1 MMLGDPYE
9 ALEFDKVI
17 GLLRQHVSS
26 PLGMA
31 KLDEILGSPRLPSAD
46 IADIELATVA
56 EAMHWLTDAD
66 RADARSEQP
75 VPTFNG
81 ISDIRE
87 PLGRLVLEGA
97 VLDAPEIRSV
107 LVLLETSQ
115 RTREALPRDSEQRP
129 LLRARGEDLP
139 DFRLTLAALS
149 GKILPNDEISSL
161 ASTALSK
168 VRRRIERQ
176 RQVVEESLERF
187 VRKHAQSG
195 VLQDE
200 YVTMRNGRTVVPVK
214 AAWKNR
220 VEGIVHG
227 ASSSGQTV
235 FVEPLDTIV
244 QNNRLVR
251 LREDE
256 HAEILRIL
264 REMSERLRSEREQIA
279 FAAKAVGDLD
289 YTFARARFWREFQCC
304 QPRFRTGTETGIVLD
319 EARHPLLQDLLSG
332 MHRRPVPLSLQL
344 GGGLRTLVVSGP
356 NAGGKTVVLKTIGV
370 LAAMAQAGI
379 PVPAAEAEF
388 PWFDGILA
396 DIGDAQSISEC
407 QSTFSAHVSK
417 LSAIIAAAGAGTLAI
432 LDELGTATDPEDGG
446 ALAVAAVERLQ
457 SAGGFAL
464 VSTHLPDLKIYSARA
479 QGVVSAAMGFDDA
492 TQSVT
497 YRLQCGI
504 PGQSAGLEMAERFG
518 MPADV
523 IRRAR
528 ELRGHAGEEASR
540 FLSDLRKRV
549 GEYDELSRR
558 ARRKLRELA
567 ARERDLEQQAADH
580 AEKLRKESAERI
592 ERLTRKLEQKFRD
605 SLDAALNKL
614 RTAASRTD
622 RKTERR
628 VAQSLGSYRRAVSG
642 EVRAALGDESVP
654 AGASVASFA
663 PGDTVRLVSMGL
675 SGEIV
680 RELDGGRWEVQAG
693 AMRLQASAE
702 DLVASEET
710 EAKPVRLPSGVRLE
724 TAPSAESLAA
734 EINVIGMTADEALI
748 DVDKFL
754 DRAVLANRT
763 RLRVVHGFGKDVL
776 RRELWHMFARHVHVS
791 KYYQAEQHEGGA
803 GATIVEVGDS

>member
-1 MMLGDPYE
+1 MLGDPYE

-17 GLLRQHVSS
+17 GLLRRYARS

-31 KLDEILGSPRLPSAD
+31 KLDGVLDSRRLPSAD
-46 IADIELATVA
+46 QAEIELATVA
-56 EAMHWLTDAD
+56 EAMEWLAAAD
-66 RADARSEQP
+66 RGDEQAVTP
-75 VPTFNG
+75 VPSFGG
-81 ISDIRE
+81 ISDVRE
-87 PLGRLVLEGA
+87 PLGRLALEGA
-97 VLDAPEIRSV
+97 VLDAPEIRA
-107 LVLLETSQ
+107 VLLLLEASQ
-115 RTREALPRDSEQRP
+115 RIRDALLQDSQRRP
-129 LLRARGEDLP
+129 LLRARGEGLP
-139 DFRLTLAALS
+139 NFRQVLATLS

-168 VRRRIERQ
+168 IRRRIERQ
-176 RQVVEESLERF
+176 RQVVEESLEGF

-195 VLQDE
+195 VLQDK

-227 ASSSGQTV
+227 ASSTGQTV

-256 HAEILRIL
+256 QAEILRIL
-264 REMSERLRSEREQIA
+264 REMTERLRSEREQIA
-279 FAAKAVGDLD
+279 IAAEAVGDLD
-289 YTFARARFWREFQCC
+289 YVFARARFWREFQCC
-304 QPRFRTGTETGIVLD
+304 KPRFGSGAEARIVLD

-332 MHRRPVPLSLQL
+332 IQREPVPLSLQL

-379 PVPAAEAEF
+379 PVPSAEAEF
-388 PWFDGILA
+388 PWFEDILA
-396 DIGDAQSISEC
+396 DIGDAQSISES

-417 LSAIIAAAGAGTLAI
+417 LSAIIAAAGAGTLAV

-457 SAGGFAL
+457 STGGFAI

-528 ELRGHAGEEASR
+528 ELRGQAGQEASQ
-540 FLSDLRKRV
+540 FLSDLRQRV
-549 GEYDELSRR
+549 GEYDELSRE
-558 ARRKLRELA
+558 ARRKVRELA
-567 ARERDLEQQAADH
+567 ARERDLERQAEDQ
-580 AEKLRKESAERI
+580 AEKLRQESAERI
-592 ERLTRKLEQKFRD
+592 ERLTRKLERKFRD
-605 SLDAALNKL
+605 SLDAALNKI
-614 RTAASRTD
+614 RSAAAKTD
-622 RKTERR
+622 RKTDRR
-628 VAQSLGSYRRAVSG
+628 VAQSIGSYRRAVSG
-642 EVRAALGDESVP
+642 EVRAALGED
-654 AGASVASFA
+654 ADRTGASVASFA
-663 PGDTVRLVSMGL
+663 PGDSVCLRSMGTT
-675 SGEIV
+675 GEIV

-693 AMRLQASAE
+693 AMRVQASAE
-702 DLVASEET
+702 DLVAAEGSEE
-710 EAKPVRLPSGVRLE
+710 KPVRLPAGVRLE
-724 TAPSAESLAA
+724 TAPHVETLPA
-734 EINVIGMTADEALI
+734 EINVIGMTADEALV

-754 DRAVLANRT
+754 DRAVLANKT

-803 GATIVEVGDS
+803 GATIVEVSDS

>member
-1 MMLGDPYE
+1 MLGDPYA

-17 GLLRQHVSS
+17 GLLRRHASS

-31 KLDEILGSPRLPSAD
+31 KLDGVLESRRLPSAD
-46 IADIELATVA
+46 MAERALATVA
-56 EAMHWLTDAD
+56 EAVDWLADAD
-66 RADARSEQP
+66 CADQQGVTP
-75 VPTFNG
+75 VPSFG
-81 ISDIRE
+81 GVSDIRE
-87 PLGRLVLEGA
+87 PLGRLALEGA
-97 VLDAPEIRSV
+97 VLDAPEIRALLQLLDASQRIRGA
-107 LVLLETSQ
+107 LLE
-115 RTREALPRDSEQRP
+115 DSDRRP
-129 LLRARGEDLP
+129 LLRARGAELP
-139 DFRLTLAALS
+139 DFRQVLAALS
-149 GKILPNDEISSL
+149 GKVLPNDEISSL
-161 ASTALSK
+161 ASTALSR

-176 RQVVEESLERF
+176 RQEVEESLERF

-195 VLQDE
+195 VLQDQ

-220 VEGIVHG
+220 VDGIVHG
-227 ASSSGQTV
+227 ASSTGQTV

-256 HAEILRIL
+256 QAEILRIL
-264 REMSERLRSEREQIA
+264 REMTERLRSERERIA
-279 FAAKAVGDLD
+279 IAAEAVGELD
-289 YTFARARFWREFQCC
+289 YVFARARFWRDFQCC
-304 QPRFRTGTETGIVLD
+304 KPRFGSGAEARIVLD

-332 MHRRPVPLSLQL
+332 VNREPVPLSLQL

-388 PWFDGILA
+388 PWFEGILA
-396 DIGDAQSISEC
+396 DIGDAQSISES

-457 SAGGFAL
+457 STGGFAM

-492 TQSVT
+492 TQGVT

-528 ELRGHAGEEASR
+528 ELRGQAGQEASE
-540 FLSDLRKRV
+540 FLSDLRQRV
-549 GEYDELSRR
+549 GEYDELSRE
-558 ARRKLRELA
+558 ARRKMRELG
-567 ARERDLEQQAADH
+567 ARERDLERQAADR
-580 AEKLRKESAERI
+580 AEELRMESAERI
-592 ERLTRKLEQKFRD
+592 ERLTRKLERKFRD
-605 SLDAALNKL
+605 SLDAALNKI
-614 RTAASRTD
+614 RSAASKVD

-628 VAQSLGSYRRAVSG
+628 VAQSLGSYRRAVSE
-642 EVRAALGDESVP
+642 EVRAALGED
-654 AGASVASFA
+654 ADRTGASGASFA
-663 PGDTVRLVSMGL
+663 PGDLVRLRSMGAT
-675 SGEIV
+675 GEIV

-702 DLVASEET
+702 DLVAAEEG
-710 EAKPVRLPSGVRLE
+710 EERPVRLPAGVRLE
-724 TAPSAESLAA
+724 TAPDVATLPA
-734 EINVIGMTADEALI
+734 EINVIGMTADEALL
-748 DVDKFL
+748 DVDRFL
-754 DRAVLANRT
+754 DRAVLANKT

>member
-1 MMLGDPYE
+1 MLGDPYE

-17 GLLRQHVSS
+17 GLLRRYARS

-31 KLDEILGSPRLPSAD
+31 KLDGVLASRRLPSA
-46 IADIELATVA
+46 AMASIELSTVA
-56 EAMHWLTDAD
+56 EGVDWLADAD
-66 RADARSEQP
+66 RADEQSVPP
-75 VPTFNG
+75 VPSFGG

-87 PLGRLVLEGA
+87 PLGRLGLEGA
-97 VLDAPEIRSV
+97 VLDAPEIRA
-107 LVLLETSQ
+107 VLLLLEASQ
-115 RTREALPRDSEQRP
+115 RIRDALLQDSERRP
-129 LLRARGEDLP
+129 LLRARGEGLP
-139 DFRLTLAALS
+139 NFRQVLAALS

-168 VRRRIERQ
+168 IRRRIERQ

-195 VLQDE
+195 VLQDK

-214 AAWKNR
+214 AAWKNQ

-227 ASSSGQTV
+227 ASATGQTV

-256 HAEILRIL
+256 QAEILRIL

-279 FAAKAVGDLD
+279 IAAEAVGDLD
-289 YTFARARFWREFQCC
+289 YVFARARFWREFQCC
-304 QPRFRTGTETGIVLD
+304 KPRFGSGSEVRIVLD

-332 MHRRPVPLSLQL
+332 IHREPVPLSLEL

-379 PVPAAEAEF
+379 PVPSAEAEF
-388 PWFDGILA
+388 PWFEDILA
-396 DIGDAQSISEC
+396 DIGDAQSISES

-417 LSAIIAAAGAGTLAI
+417 LSAIIAAAGAGTLAV

-457 SAGGFAL
+457 ATGGFAI

-528 ELRGHAGEEASR
+528 ELRGQAGQEASQ
-540 FLSDLRKRV
+540 FLSDLRQRV
-549 GEYDELSRR
+549 GEYDELSRE
-558 ARRKLRELA
+558 ARRKMRELS
-567 ARERDLEQQAADH
+567 ARERDLERQAAEQ

-592 ERLTRKLEQKFRD
+592 DRLTRKLERKFRD
-605 SLDAALNKL
+605 SLDAALNKI
-614 RTAASRTD
+614 RSAAAKTD
-622 RKTERR
+622 RKTDRR
-628 VAQSLGSYRRAVSG
+628 VAQSIGSYRRAVSG
-642 EVRAALGDESVP
+642 EVRAALGED
-654 AGASVASFA
+654 ADRTGASGASFA
-663 PGDTVRLVSMGL
+663 PGDLVRLRSMGTT
-675 SGEIV
+675 GEIV
-680 RELDGGRWEVQAG
+680 RELDSGRWEVQAG
-693 AMRLQASAE
+693 AMRVQASAE
-702 DLVASEET
+702 DLVAAEESED
-710 EAKPVRLPSGVRLE
+710 KPVRLPSGVRLE
-724 TAPSAESLAA
+724 TAPHVETLPA
-734 EINVIGMTADEALI
+734 EINVIGMTADEALV

-754 DRAVLANRT
+754 DRAVLANKT

>member
-1 MMLGDPYE
+1 MLGDPYE

-17 GLLRQHVSS
+17 GLLRRYARS

-31 KLDEILGSPRLPSAD
+31 KLDSVLGSRRLPSAD
-46 IADIELATVA
+46 IAEVELATVG
-56 EAMHWLTDAD
+56 EAVRWLADAD
-66 RADARSEQP
+66 AADGQAVTP
-75 VPTFNG
+75 VPSFGG

-87 PLGRLVLEGA
+87 PLGRLALEGA

-107 LVLLETSQ
+107 LLLLEASQ
-115 RTREALPRDSEQRP
+115 GIRDALLRTGEQRP
-129 LLRARGEDLP
+129 LLRARGAELP
-139 DFRLTLAALS
+139 DFRQVLAALS

-161 ASTALSK
+161 ASTALSR

-176 RQVVEESLERF
+176 RQEVEESLERF

-195 VLQDE
+195 VLQDK

-227 ASSSGQTV
+227 ASSTGQTV

-256 HAEILRIL
+256 QAEILRIL
-264 REMSERLRSEREQIA
+264 REMTERLRSERAQIA
-279 FAAKAVGDLD
+279 AAAEAVGDLD
-289 YTFARARFWREFQCC
+289 YVFARARFWREFQCC
-304 QPRFRTGTETGIVLD
+304 KPRFRSGAEARIVLD

-332 MHRRPVPLSLQL
+332 SRREPVPLSLEL
-344 GGGLRTLVVSGP
+344 GAGRRTLVVSGP

-379 PVPAAEAEF
+379 PLPAAEAEI
-388 PWFDGILA
+388 PWFEGILA
-396 DIGDAQSISEC
+396 DIGDAQSISES

-417 LSAIIAAAGAGTLAI
+417 LSAIIAAAGAGTLAV

-457 SAGGFAL
+457 ATGGFAI

-528 ELRGHAGEEASR
+528 ELRGQAGQEASQ
-540 FLSDLRKRV
+540 FLSDLRQRV
-549 GEYDELSRR
+549 GEYDELSRE
-558 ARRKLRELA
+558 ARRKVRELE
-567 ARERDLEQQAADH
+567 ARERDLTRQAADQ
-580 AEKLRKESAERI
+580 AEQLRKESAERI
-592 ERLTRKLEQKFRD
+592 EKLTRKLERKFRD
-605 SLDAALNKL
+605 SLDAALNKM
-614 RTAASRTD
+614 RSAASKID

-628 VAQSLGSYRRAVSG
+628 VAQSLGSYRRSVSG
-642 EVRAALGDESVP
+642 EVRAALGDE
-654 AGASVASFA
+654 ADRTGASGASFA
-663 PGDTVRLVSMGL
+663 PGDSVRLRSMGAA
-675 SGEIV
+675 GEIV
-680 RELDGGRWEVQAG
+680 RELDGGRWEVRSG
-693 AMRLQASAE
+693 AMRLQVSAE
-702 DLVASEET
+702 DLVALEPNEE
-710 EAKPVRLPSGVRLE
+710 KPVRLPAGVRLE
-724 TAPSAESLAA
+724 TAPHVESLPA
-734 EINVIGMTADEALI
+734 EINVIGMTADEALV

-754 DRAVLANRT
+754 DRAVLANKS